1 MLYHIIVSYYFKVM
15 PNVNRLMKEI
25 WTKHVSLGNNLAV
38 FLSRNRNN
46 KVEYKAIILA
56 VDPDLDDDSLKQE
69 LEERNS
75 LKLTNIYKIYKLSS
89 TIEYNRGH

>member
-25 WTKHVSLGNNLAV
+25 WTKHVSLGNNL
-38 FLSRNRNN
+38 SRNRNK

-75 LKLTNIYKIYKLSS
+75 LKLTNLYKLYKLSS
-89 TIEYNRGH
+89 TIKYKSGL